1 MARLE
6 DYPMD
11 AWAKLIKYWKNP
23 MAKRESEQMQQIR
36 AMVNNLWKH
45 GRIGVSHSMS
55 LKVDFNHGWLGC

>member
-1 MARLE
+1 
-6 DYPMD
+6 
-11 AWAKLIKYWKNP
+11 

-55 LKVDFNHGWLGC
+55 